1 MGPNDRKYSNRP
13 PQQKQGNNV
22 NRQQNHIL
30 ADLRNKYG
38 ENMIELG
45 AQDLNNDSKMLGL
58 IRSIFS
64 GYFDFQ
70 MYGQYLTIPSVLDG
84 LYQVANNYLIQ
95 STIHFFAVQ
104 HLQYNQEALAN
115 FTMPMEYIVAMVNK
129 DRDVMDM
136 WKIVVEAFNSVYH
149 SNGNIAGL
157 QSAVQYAGGL
167 HCSDGRTPLT
177 RML

>member
-1 MGPNDRKYSNRP
+1 MGPNDRRYSKP
-13 PQQKQGNNV
+13 PQQKQQGSNV
-22 NRQQNHIL
+22 NRQNHIL

-38 ENMIELG
+38 ESMVELG

-70 MYGQYLTIPSVLDG
+70 TYGQYLVLPSILDG

-95 STIHFFAVQ
+95 STIHYFAVQ
-104 HLQYNQEALAN
+104 HLQYNQQALSN
-115 FTMPMEYIVAMVNK
+115 MTMPIEYIIAMVNK

-136 WKIVVEAFNSVYH
+136 WKIVVEAFNSIYQ
-149 SNGNIAGL
+149 SGGNLAGL
-157 QSAVQYAGGL
+157 QSAVQYANGL
-167 HCSDGRTPLT
+167 HCSDGRTPLI